1 MHGSNHLITEPIK
14 TYDYNIILK
23 KEKRKKKG
31 KESGVRKKVD
41 KLNPFFITI
50 SNQTPFESLSTNHRE
65 RERERELTSSEK
77 VVEVAKTSGKPWEKK
92 KEQRGG
98 NGSY

>member
-1 MHGSNHLITEPIK
+1 
-14 TYDYNIILK
+14 LK
-23 KEKRKKKG
+23 V
-31 KESGVRKKVD
+31 SQ
-41 KLNPFFITI
+41 
-50 SNQTPFESLSTNHRE
+50 QTTQTQRE
-65 RERERELTSSEK
+65 REREREREQSTSSEK

>member
-1 MHGSNHLITEPIK
+1 
-14 TYDYNIILK
+14 LK
-23 KEKRKKKG
+23 V
-31 KESGVRKKVD
+31 SQ
-41 KLNPFFITI
+41 
-50 SNQTPFESLSTNHRE
+50 QTTQTQRERE